1 MVVKDAS
8 LGPTERNAAIQKILR
23 GEYDALPP
31 ATAATSAATTTTT
44 TTAGTTTAAT
54 TTAAMKT
61 KEEGPAPPTV
71 DSSIVAPSNMS
82 EAHKRAAIQGIMK
95 DAALAPSE
103 RNQSI
108 QKIIKGE
115 YEVPKEA
122 AEAKVEVASRMKD
135 EPPPQMDATSESEDG
150 SSSSSDEVDEESED
164 GTKEEE
170 EKESEV
176 EAEEDEEEEEEEEGE
191 AWASSASSSSY
202 KTSSSSEDD
211 ETARTAATAAATV
224 EAQAAVAAAAMAF
237 IQTANSEQEDPARSE
252 ALEKQRRRALLLV
265 EAQLDRELQGHTL
278 LEEEQR
284 RRESEFLSLN
294 EEEERERVASAL
306 ATMQEEQQQSQA
318 RATASASESR
328 RLMQEERELEIRLIR
343 TLREEEELE
352 KRTRQDEEE
361 RVRVAS
367 ALASMQE
374 EQDQAKVRAAAA
386 VAESQRLLQ
395 EEREREERRIQ
406 YLREEAE
413 REERRIQNLRDDMD
427 RAVQQ
432 RRLHEGNLRLQE
444 EREQEQLRLRALQAE
459 RERQQRLVQEEKE
472 LELRR
477 LNEQRE
483 LHHRLEMER
492 IQRGRGQEELQTHGQ
507 DLVQEA
513 ARAVAPRNATARRDP
528 SAERSL
534 RASQALASRQEQDSH
549 STMSPAQS
557 VPYATPASRPN
568 LSNSQLKPSRY
579 DGVEDDELNWR
590 LDSYVSLS
598 DFTIIVNRARPG
610 PDAPD
615 FETLDFSS
623 IDFVTG
629 SSGGPK
635 QDVYYVH
642 KAMIAV
648 GSRRSELLGRRIRD
662 AENSRGGAPDG
673 HSSEVNVHE
682 TVMLESAAN
691 TMGVV
696 LDFCYNPE
704 CLLDVNVENA
714 VPLVYLG
721 KRYKIRALLEQAEA
735 YVMGNI
741 HSTTA
746 IYFLLDSYLYRLE
759 DILGRAID
767 VTAAN
772 LADTVDFDPIYKLPP
787 ELFRRSKFM
796 VSCSFHSPPGVLLS
810 FPHCTVSLSVIQS
823 YCRRS

>member
-1 MVVKDAS
+1 MKDTS

-31 ATAATSAATTTTT
+31 AMATTSAET
-44 TTAGTTTAAT
+44 TTAAVATTAAT
-54 TTAAMKT
+54 TMAAMQT
-61 KEEGPAPPTV
+61 KEEGPSSPRV

-82 EAHKRAAIQGIMK
+82 EAHKRAAIQRVMR
-95 DAALAPSE
+95 DAALTPSE
-103 RNQSI
+103 RNQAI

-122 AEAKVEVASRMKD
+122 AEEKVVMASRMKE

-150 SSSSSDEVDEESED
+150 SSSSSDEEEEESED
-164 GTKEEE
+164 GAKEEE
-170 EKESEV
+170 EEESED
-176 EAEEDEEEEEEEEGE
+176 EAEEDEDEEEEEEGE

-202 KTSSSSEDD
+202 ETSSSSEED

-284 RRESEFLSLN
+284 RRESEFQSLN

-306 ATMQEEQQQSQA
+306 ATMRKEQQQSQA
-318 RATASASESR
+318 RATASAAESR
-328 RLMQEERELEIRLIR
+328 RLMQDRELEKRLVR
-343 TLREEEELE
+343 TLREEGELE

-367 ALASMQE
+367 ALASMQQ
-374 EQDQAKVRAAAA
+374 EQEQAKVRAVAA
-386 VAESQRLLQ
+386 VVESQRLLQ
-395 EEREREERRIQ
+395 EEREREERRIHD
-406 YLREEAE
+406 LREEAE
-413 REERRIQNLRDDMD
+413 REERRIQYLREDMD

-432 RRLHEGNLRLQE
+432 RRLHEENLRLQE

-477 LNEQRE
+477 LNDQRE

-492 IQRGRGQEELQTHGQ
+492 LQRGREQEERQTVQTHGQ
-507 DLVQEA
+507 VLVQES

-528 SAERSL
+528 FAERSL
-534 RASQALASRQEQDSH
+534 RVSQALASRQEQDSR
-549 STMSPAQS
+549 STMSHARLA
-557 VPYATPASRPN
+557 PYATPASRPH
-568 LSNSQLKPSRY
+568 LSDSQLKPSRY

-610 PDAPD
+610 PYAPD
-615 FETLDFSS
+615 FETDFSS

-648 GSRRSELLGRRIRD
+648 GSRRSELLGRRIRE

-696 LDFCYNPE
+696 LDFCYNPG

-741 HSTTA
+741 HPTTA
-746 IYFLLDSYLYRLE
+746 MYFLLDSYLYHLE

-772 LADTVDFDPIYKLPP
+772 LADTVDFDPMYKLPP
-787 ELFRRSKFM
+787 ELFRRSEFM
-796 VSCSFHSPPGVLLS
+796 VSCSFHSPPGVFFFVFLTAL
-810 FPHCTVSLSVIQS
+810 FRYRSLSHIVEGVEL
-823 YCRRS
+823 